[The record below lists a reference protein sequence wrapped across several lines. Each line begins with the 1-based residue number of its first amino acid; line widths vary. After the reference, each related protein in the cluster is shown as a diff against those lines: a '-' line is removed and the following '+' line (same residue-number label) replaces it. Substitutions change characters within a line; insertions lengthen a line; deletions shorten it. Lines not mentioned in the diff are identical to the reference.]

1 MTTNEEKW
9 KANQAKV
16 AFLKQ
21 FPGLIQCWEETLGQS
36 VQSIIPLNSD
46 SPHVVLEFSNGSF
59 AITPPIETEPKFLR
73 EGIEIARSALELK
86 HPEAYIHYDRLA
98 KQDKEASQNARLENI
113 LGAIQ
118 NNLDQ
123 IPELKDRIRSL
134 VKKWNS

>member
-9 KANQAKV
+9 KANRDKV

-21 FPGLIQCWEETLGQS
+21 FPGLIQSWKKTLGKPIQS
-36 VQSIIPLNSD
+36 VIPLNSD
-46 SPHVVLEFSNGSF
+46 STYVVLEFSNGSF
-59 AITPPIETEPKFLR
+59 AIAPPLETEPKFLR
-73 EGIEIARSALELK
+73 EGIETARSILEVR
-86 HPEAYIHYDRLA
+86 HPEAYNQYDHLA
-98 KQDKEASQNARLENI
+98 EQDKEASRSVRLENI